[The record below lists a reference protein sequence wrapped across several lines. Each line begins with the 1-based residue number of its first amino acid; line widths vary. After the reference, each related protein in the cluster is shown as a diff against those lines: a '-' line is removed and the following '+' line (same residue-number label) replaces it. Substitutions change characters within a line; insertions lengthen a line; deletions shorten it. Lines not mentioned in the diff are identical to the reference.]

1 MKKTAIDA
9 NLEQPSTLLGG
20 LSPRQF
26 MRRYWQKKPY
36 LIRQALPGV
45 QAPIDRAGLFALA
58 AEDDVE
64 SRLVVQKP
72 GTGEWALKH
81 GPINRRALPKLNQ
94 PGWTLLV
101 QGLDLHVPAAHEM
114 LQPFRF
120 VPAARLDDLMIS
132 YASDQGGVGPHYD
145 SYDVFLIQV
154 SGRRRWRIGPV
165 KDGSLRP
172 DVPVKLLSHF
182 EPEEEWVLEP
192 GDMLY
197 LPPMWA
203 HDGIAEGPDCMTCSV
218 GFRVPEAT
226 ELTQEVLGR
235 CVDAMEPAEKRR
247 LYKDPKQDATP
258 TPGLIPAD
266 LQSFAVEA
274 IDRFLQDRQQVF
286 AALGEVL
293 TEPKPRVWFEP
304 GEQLPDGVGV
314 VLDARTRMMYDDKR
328 IHANGESWRAAGADA
343 RLMRQLADRR
353 ELDATAVASA
363 SPAARELLDQWA
375 EDGWLHPQLG

>member
-1 MKKTAIDA
+1 MKKTAQTDSLDQA
-9 NLEQPSTLLGG
+9 LTLLGG

-26 MRRYWQKKPY
+26 MRRYWQKKPF

-45 QAPIDRAGLFALA
+45 QSPIDRASLFALA
-58 AEDDVE
+58 GQDDVE

-72 GTGEWALKH
+72 ATGEWTLKH
-81 GPINRRALPKLNQ
+81 GPIQRRSLPKLSQ
-94 PGWTLLV
+94 PAWTLLV

-114 LQPFRF
+114 LRQFRF
-120 VPAARLDDLMIS
+120 VPDARMDDLMIS

-154 SGRRRWRIGPV
+154 HGRRRWRIGPV

-182 EPEEEWVLEP
+182 EPEEDWVLEP

-203 HDGIAEGPDCMTCSV
+203 HDGIAEGDDCMTCSV

-235 CVDAMEPAEKRR
+235 CVDAIEPAETRR
-247 LYKDPKQDATP
+247 LYKDPKQDATS
-258 TPGLIPAD
+258 TPARIPAD
-266 LQSFAVEA
+266 LQGFASDA
-274 IDRFLQDRQQVF
+274 IERFLRDPQQIL

-304 GEQLPDGVGV
+304 GEPLPVGAGVM
-314 VLDARTRMMYDDKR
+314 LDARTRMMYDDKR
-328 IHANGESWRAAGADA
+328 IYVNGESWLAAGADA
-343 RLMRQLADRR
+343 RFMRQLADQRQ
-353 ELDATAVASA
+353 LSAAVVSKASA
-363 SPAARELLDQWA
+363 DALELLCQWA
-375 EDGWLHPQLG
+375 EDGWLHPHA